1 MKNQSGKV
9 TLEDLPSVL
18 VKVKSLSSSFKEKE
32 IKEILG
38 GLGSDYESDDD
49 LDFESFLKV
58 SLIFLCVVLCF
69 VCSCESLLMNVM
81 CNVCRYI

>member
-1 MKNQSGKV
+1 MKSQSGKV

-18 VKVKSLSSSFKEKE
+18 VKVKSLSSAFKEKE
-32 IKEILG
+32 IRELLG

-58 SLIFLCVVLCF
+58 SFIFLCCVVFCLF
-69 VCSCESLLMNVM
+69 L
-81 CNVCRYI
+81 